1 MKMLVDRNMWKLYR
15 GCNKREHNRGK
26 TVSEG
31 IMKRI
36 VEAKKAAMR
45 LPLAE
50 SGLLLTAA
58 LGIYCTDLGS
68 SHHVDHINDTCWSC
82 AVWWL

>member
-15 GCNKREHNRGK
+15 GCNKREHNKGK

-36 VEAKKAAMR
+36 VEGMIFRA
-45 LPLAE
+45 P
-50 SGLLLTAA
+50 
-58 LGIYCTDLGS
+58 D
-68 SHHVDHINDTCWSC
+68 
-82 AVWWL
+82 